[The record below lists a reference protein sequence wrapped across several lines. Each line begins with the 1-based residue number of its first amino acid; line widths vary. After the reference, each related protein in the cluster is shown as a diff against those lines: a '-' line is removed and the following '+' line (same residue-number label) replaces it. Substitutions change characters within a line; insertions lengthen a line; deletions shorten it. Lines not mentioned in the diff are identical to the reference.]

1 MDPDPVFGKSGCNG
15 RSKLC
20 GDIHGSKGDL
30 VKMPSQ
36 KAEYIIRI
44 GHADRYRHL
53 HIVERGKIVFFR
65 VQCETKIDDKWY
77 PVVRYDTAHGFVHR
91 DLMNIKGDIKKT
103 PLFNQ
108 DYNNALTFA
117 ENDLKSNWEYYK
129 KRFLEE
135 E

>member
-44 GHADRYRHL
+44 GMLIDIGIYILLRE
-53 HIVERGKIVFFR
+53 ER
-65 VQCETKIDDKWY
+65 
-77 PVVRYDTAHGFVHR
+77 
-91 DLMNIKGDIKKT
+91 
-103 PLFNQ
+103 
-108 DYNNALTFA
+108 
-117 ENDLKSNWEYYK
+117 
-129 KRFLEE
+129 
-135 E
+135 